1 MDEAEASDEVNMIA
15 TNIERLKIKSS
26 EANRIRK

>member
-1 MDEAEASDEVNMIA
+1 MDEAEASDEIKMMA

-26 EANRIRK
+26 EASSIWE